1 MRRGPTT
8 SSRRF
13 GLFRLVNVDR
23 LFRKS
28 KSAAHDHGPK
38 SFGAHIGALDVW
50 NTSACLSFPLRTP
63 SQSVTEAGP
72 LGNAKVTDL
81 AGSLSPHFP
90 TDMNNDSLQGR
101 HNETRRKQTC
111 FNQ

>member
-1 MRRGPTT
+1 MQVSLTWRGSEGQFVKRGPTT

-38 SFGAHIGALDVW
+38 SFDAHIGALNVGLLLLIFH
-50 NTSACLSFPLRTP
+50 S
-63 SQSVTEAGP
+63 
-72 LGNAKVTDL
+72 
-81 AGSLSPHFP
+81 H
-90 TDMNNDSLQGR
+90 
-101 HNETRRKQTC
+101 
-111 FNQ
+111 